1 MRVPINRNSL
11 IFVTL
16 RLQAEFQ
23 YTFFLITMHELY
35 DITLSLLVALSIGL
49 LIGIERGWSERKEEE
64 GDRVAGIRTFSIVG
78 LLGGICGLLAV
89 EFNGWIIVAGLL
101 AVALLSIVAHRE
113 NVKINDDIGTTTEFT
128 LMLTFVLA
136 AWSVFGY
143 ELPAL
148 GVSVIVSALLGYK
161 PKLHRWLKHI
171 KEKEIQ
177 AWTKLLVI
185 SLVLLPLLPNEGYG
199 PWTAFNPYWVWWM
212 VVLICG
218 LSFLGYVAIR
228 IAGKDFGTLLTAFA
242 GGLASSTAVT
252 ISLAQFAKSS
262 KTTFVFMAG
271 VLLASSIMF
280 IRVLVE
286 VSVVNHTLLELL
298 WLPVGAMFIGL
309 IFAGLWLWKYKI
321 NKEEST
327 PIRLKNPFQ
336 LSTAIQFGL
345 LLGAIL
351 VLSKGMQEWFGDE
364 GVYSLSVISGLMDVD
379 AITLTLS
386 KMSTEGLRSEV
397 AVMGIILASVTNTLV
412 KGFIFSFYVGF
423 KKSILLIL
431 LLLMAV
437 APGFFIAGFMLFK

>member
-1 MRVPINRNSL
+1 M
-11 IFVTL
+11 
-16 RLQAEFQ
+16 Q
-23 YTFFLITMHELY
+23 ELH
-35 DITLSLLVALSIGL
+35 DITLSLLVALAIGL

-78 LLGGICGLLAV
+78 LLGGICGLLAI
-89 EFNGWIIVAGLL
+89 EFNGWIIVAGFLS
-101 AVALLSIVAHRE
+101 VAILSVVAHRE
-113 NVKINDDIGTTTEFT
+113 DVKMNDDIGATTAFT
-128 LMLTFVLA
+128 LILTFALS

-148 GVSVIVSALLGYK
+148 GATVIVSALLGYK
-161 PKLHRWLKHI
+161 PTLHRWLKHI
-171 KEKEIQ
+171 KKKEIR

-199 PWTAFNPYWVWWM
+199 PWDAFNPYWVWWM
-212 VVLICG
+212 VVLISG
-218 LSFLGYVAIR
+218 LSFVGYVAIK
-228 IAGKDFGTLLTAFA
+228 IAGKNLGTLLTSFA

-286 VSVVNHTLLELL
+286 VSVVNYTLLELL
-298 WLPVGAMFIGL
+298 WMPVAAMFIGL
-309 IFAGLWLWKYKI
+309 ILAGLWLWRYKI
-321 NKEEST
+321 YTEESA
-327 PIRLKNPFQ
+327 PIQLKNPFQ

-351 VLSKGMQEWFGDE
+351 VLSEGMQEWFGDQ
-364 GVYSLSVISGLMDVD
+364 GVYGLSVVSGLMDVD
-379 AITLTLS
+379 AITLSLS
-386 KMSTEGLRSEV
+386 KMSTEDLRNEV

-431 LLLMAV
+431 LLLLAV
-437 APGFFIAGFMLFK
+437 APGFLIAGFMLWF